1 MSYQATLNKLGF
13 YIFAYSEPHT
23 NTHSHD
29 FLELVYITSGKAK
42 HVRDKCEQVVQKG
55 DYLVIDYRSE
65 HSYMALTDDFAII
78 NCLFLPELIDASL
91 IHCKSFSTV
100 ISNYQ
105 IKFESKNFLTN
116 PSSSIFKDDDGSILL
131 LLENMI
137 DEFLKSE
144 PGFLQIIRSCLIE
157 LLVLTMRKIYITPA
171 ENEDNSIMNYVLE
184 YIVKNYSED
193 ITLEKLCRKFG
204 YSLPYMSLKFK
215 KHFGITYANFLQ
227 KVRIEQSIRALANTK
242 DSVESIARSVGY
254 NDIKSFYAV
263 FKKHTG
269 TTPIDFRNKNH

>member
-78 NCLFLPELIDASL
+78 NCLFLPELIDSSL

-100 ISNYQ
+100 IMQLS
-105 IKFESKNFLTN
+105 
-116 PSSSIFKDDDGSILL
+116 D
-131 LLENMI
+131 
-137 DEFLKSE
+137 
-144 PGFLQIIRSCLIE
+144 
-157 LLVLTMRKIYITPA
+157 KI
-171 ENEDNSIMNYVLE
+171 
-184 YIVKNYSED
+184 
-193 ITLEKLCRKFG
+193 
-204 YSLPYMSLKFK
+204 
-215 KHFGITYANFLQ
+215 
-227 KVRIEQSIRALANTK
+227 
-242 DSVESIARSVGY
+242 
-254 NDIKSFYAV
+254 
-263 FKKHTG
+263 
-269 TTPIDFRNKNH
+269 